1 MRSRNLAERLPGW
14 YWYQP
19 ELSRGYIKYN
29 QKPIAA
35 NLKLIR
41 IINHVPDAL
50 PKISAPVLLMGSKK
64 DKIID
69 SSKMKKVYD
78 SLNVETKE
86 MIWFEKS
93 SHMLPIDGERELV
106 FQKTYEFIEEAV
118 NI

>member
-1 MRSRNLAERLPGW
+1 
-14 YWYQP
+14 
-19 ELSRGYIKYN
+19 
-29 QKPIAA
+29 
-35 NLKLIR
+35 
-41 IINHVPDAL
+41 
-50 PKISAPVLLMGSKK
+50 
-64 DKIID
+64 
-69 SSKMKKVYD
+69 MKKVYD